1 MNTATKTK
9 QKRDLSEIAKL
20 LKVAGDPSRIEIL
33 CVIFREQKIC
43 VSDIAAALKL
53 GVAIVSHHLQVMAE
67 EGLLEP
73 YREGKCTFYTFTDKG
88 FAGDLKALICKYKN
102 N

>member
-1 MNTATKTK
+1 MKATTK
-9 QKRDLSEIAKL
+9 KQPKRELSEIARL
-20 LKVAGDPSRIEIL
+20 LKVAGEPSRIEIL

-43 VSDIAAALKL
+43 VSDIASELHMS
-53 GVAIVSHHLQVMAE
+53 VAIVSHHLQVMAG

-73 YREGKCTFYTFTDKG
+73 YREGKCTFYAFADKG
-88 FAGDLKALICKYKN
+88 FAGDLKTLICKYKN